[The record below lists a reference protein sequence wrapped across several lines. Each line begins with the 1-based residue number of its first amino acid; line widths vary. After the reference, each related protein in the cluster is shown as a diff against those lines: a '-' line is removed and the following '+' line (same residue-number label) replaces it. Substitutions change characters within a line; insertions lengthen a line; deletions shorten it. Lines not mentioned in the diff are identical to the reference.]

1 MGGELGSLAGPA
13 LVPLYPGIA
22 QLGERQIW
30 DLEAVRAGLT
40 TWTTH
45 AGVLEFGI
53 QNGLKNHCPL
63 RD

>member
-13 LVPLYPGIA
+13 LVPQY
-22 QLGERQIW
+22 GECSVMVARVVW
-30 DLEAVRAGLT
+30 GDEEAFESHIFHHICRCVGT
-40 TWTTH
+40 
-45 AGVLEFGI
+45 GI